1 MLPAVRLASVRL
13 TGAVSRAAP
22 PPGSVCGGLPGGQR
36 ARASASL
43 SVYLGGVSSGL
54 RDTVALVTGASS
66 GIGEATARALAAHGA
81 TVAVVAR
88 RKERLDALAA
98 EIGGLAIETDVT
110 DREQAHAAVERTA
123 QELGRLDIVVNN
135 AGVMLLGPIVD
146 APVAEWDRM
155 IELNLQGLLYIAHA
169 ALPHLL
175 RAAEREPR
183 RVADLVNVSSVA
195 GRRVGAGG
203 GIYQLTKHGVGTFSE
218 ALRQEVTARHVRSSL
233 IEPGAT
239 ESELV
244 SHVREEVRRQLPPS
258 DNQILAAE
266 DIADAIL
273 YIVTRPRHVAVNEIL
288 VRPTHQVR

>member
-1 MLPAVRLASVRL
+1 M
-13 TGAVSRAAP
+13 
-22 PPGSVCGGLPGGQR
+22 
-36 ARASASL
+36 
-43 SVYLGGVSSGL
+43 
-54 RDTVALVTGASS
+54 
-66 GIGEATARALAAHGA
+66 
-81 TVAVVAR
+81 
-88 RKERLDALAA
+88 DALTA

-110 DREQAHAAVERTA
+110 DREQARAAVDRAA

-146 APVAEWDRM
+146 APVEEWDRM
-155 IELNLQGLLYIAHA
+155 IQVNLQGLLYIAHA

-175 RAAEREPR
+175 RAAESEPR

-233 IEPGAT
+233 VEPGAT

-244 SHVREEVRRQLPPS
+244 THLREEIRDQLPPASTTSSRRRTSPTPSSTSSRAHDTWRSTRSWSARRSRCARAGGRTAPS
-258 DNQILAAE
+258 DRPEAWSLSPRGVTARWSSANTPSAAN
-266 DIADAIL
+266 
-273 YIVTRPRHVAVNEIL
+273 VTSATTMQAASWPSG
-288 VRPTHQVR
+288 P

>member
-1 MLPAVRLASVRL
+1 MASTPR
-13 TGAVSRAAP
+13 
-22 PPGSVCGGLPGGQR
+22 R
-36 ARASASL
+36 ARRPSRRGSTGCTRRATHARD
-43 SVYLGGVSSGL
+43 SSCGRPRAMTKAL
-54 RDTVALVTGASS
+54 QDTVALVTGASS
-66 GIGEATARALAAHGA
+66 GIGEATARALAEQGA
-81 TVAVVAR
+81 TVAAVAR
-88 RKERLDALAA
+88 RKDRLDALTA

-110 DREQAHAAVERTA
+110 DREQALAAVERTA
-123 QELGRLDIVVNN
+123 QELGRLDIVINN

-146 APVAEWDRM
+146 APIDEWDRM

-175 RAAEREPR
+175 RSAEREPR

-218 ALRQEVTARHVRSSL
+218 ALRQEVTARFVRSSL
-233 IEPGAT
+233 VEPGAT

-244 SHVREEVRRQLPPS
+244 THVREEVRNQLPAGI
-258 DNQILAAE
+258 DQILAAE

-273 YIVTRPRHVAVNEIL
+273 YIVTRPRHVAINEVL
-288 VRPTHQVR
+288 VRPTEQVR